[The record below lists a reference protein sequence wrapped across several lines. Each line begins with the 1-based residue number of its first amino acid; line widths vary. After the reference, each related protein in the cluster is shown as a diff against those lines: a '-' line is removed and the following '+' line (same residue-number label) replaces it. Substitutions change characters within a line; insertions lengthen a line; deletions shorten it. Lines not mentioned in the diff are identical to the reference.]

1 MEAITTREEKNDF
14 IALAF
19 FLRLY
24 NLTDLLS
31 AHQVKYPYM
40 STKFVIE
47 SLLAVDYADKTEP
60 PVMIIPY
67 DWQIAKLLIV
77 NSAKNYLNDMKA
89 VLLNNRKIVSERQ
102 KNY

>member
-1 MEAITTREEKNDF
+1 MW
-14 IALAF
+14 
-19 FLRLY
+19 
-24 NLTDLLS
+24 
-31 AHQVKYPYM
+31 VKYPYM

-77 NSAKNYLNDMKA
+77 NSANNYLNDMKA
-89 VLLNNRKIVSERQ
+89 GVVKQQEDRIRKAEELLKKKRNKSQ
-102 KNY
+102 KPSN

>member
-1 MEAITTREEKNDF
+1 
-14 IALAF
+14 
-19 FLRLY
+19 
-24 NLTDLLS
+24 
-31 AHQVKYPYM
+31 M

-77 NSAKNYLNDMKA
+77 NSANNYLNDMKA
-89 VLLNNRKIVSERQ
+89 GVVKQQKDRIRKAEELLKKRNKSQ
-102 KNY
+102 KPPN